1 MKRIC
6 ALFIFLMTYAA
17 FGKTVSNVAISP
29 QGAVLQAGSKQQ
41 FTAACTYSD
50 ASSDDCTAAGG
61 ATWTSSR
68 LTAMT
73 VTSSGLATWTTDP
86 GVSGY
91 SGGFVVVSAGGA
103 TDKASVTGQHP
114 GDVWTTFVTPAPN
127 NFQANFSSKAPALN
141 VVVGSTVALG
151 YGFQING
158 NGNNPLQGS
167 CSWSSSNPAV
177 ATIDRIAHVTAV
189 SPGSVDLICNRSGD
203 AVYGTS
209 SANSWVAPG
218 NIITLSVVNGG
229 SSNQTWYIRP
239 GGGLPYTNASDTP
252 NGQCDGLHDA
262 DYSGTGINQPCAL
275 GNLRYLWSTEVG
287 YGTLGWTIAGGDTII
302 VRQNTNGYNV
312 GGDANGLPG
321 NCHGNQYDC
330 YMPSIPSGSA
340 SRHTRLL
347 GENFASCSSDSA
359 KTKLRVT
366 FSAYAGL
373 NLKDSQFVDV
383 SCFDVSDRAAFA
395 GGNFSVPPPCPGG
408 SVDCGGAL
416 GVLQSALTASVTYTD
431 VLIHGLSAAV
441 HGATGVGVVMNRL
454 HARGNMM
461 AGIDMDDGP
470 FNLNNISVSGGL
482 TLTNSIIEF
491 SGCIEEYPIVHQYP
505 YIECRDQSTGGY
517 GDGLGTAS
525 TSGDWIFDHDTFY
538 ANFQDGLDL
547 LHSGMHTLSIT
558 NSKSIANDGQSY
570 KIGSGDN
577 VIFRN
582 NLALVNC
589 ARILHPFG
597 DEPASAIVPGVSPCR
612 AGQDGVVFAF
622 TDMGTYQVQNNTFS
636 GYNATMFDIGC
647 EGGWEYCQNAVSTFQ
662 NNIVIGYSSNL
673 DGNDGR
679 LPGLFYLGNASMPA
693 NSGWAVRDHN
703 FFYNVRYC
711 PTPLQTGE
719 TCNAASPGLT
729 ALPASPI
736 TSPTSLDTFSALPLA
751 SSPLIGAGIALSS
764 VLTDSTGALR
774 PKPPAI
780 GAMEYAPATALSVAQ
795 VTVTASPSATS
806 VGQVVTLTAAIAPV
820 GSTTPS
826 GTVTFLNGSNVIGTA
841 TANASGVAT
850 LTTSTLAAGTYT
862 VSASY
867 PGDTNYQAGVS
878 GTTSLTL
885 SPVQSGSAVSV
896 VVSPTAV
903 TAGQTATFRAS
914 IATVGGVVPTGTVTF
929 RSGSTSLGTGTLSAG
944 VATLTNSTLAGGTY
958 AISASYAGDSNY
970 VAGVSAASSLVV
982 TASLSTAAVSVS
994 VTPASTTTGQAVTM
1008 TASVATVGGV
1018 VPTGTVTFRN
1028 GGTTLGTAVL
1038 NTSGIAT
1045 FKTSSLAAATYSVAA
1060 SYGGDTKYLTGT
1072 SAATSL
1078 VIKAPLSAAV
1088 VNLTATPTTI
1098 SATQTVT
1105 LKATVATVGSVV
1117 PTGTISFL
1125 NGGTLLGTANLNG
1138 AGVASLTNSTLAAGT
1153 YSISASYAG
1162 DTQYATGASAAIS
1175 LKVGAS
1181 IAVSLTVGQPEFGFN
1196 VIPGSTR
1203 RIFANV
1209 VNGATNQIL
1218 WTMKTGS
1225 GTLSSTSGS
1234 WVDVVAPATG
1244 SACSYSSKAGV
1255 YSVTSSTT
1263 FTVEATSVDDSTKL
1277 ADLTFNVCSPTVQ
1290 VAVVPFYR
1298 TVYANQSADLQ
1309 SLVTG
1314 SVNQNVQWAISSQ
1327 PIGGD
1332 GKLGDT
1338 TSHDTVFAASVAGRY
1353 TLTSTSQAD
1362 SSKTSNAIVYVTGHA
1377 IPYTNPVTPNYTTP
1391 VDCSIDPSMA
1401 GTVYEV
1407 GPSQAFHAL
1416 ANVPFPS
1423 MPAGSSVRLHNE
1435 DTTGLHPT
1443 EYHEYVQI
1451 MQKATALQPTR
1462 ICGVPDN
1469 VGNLPIVDGS
1479 GATGRSD
1486 VSSAIAG
1493 MGLLTIHS
1501 DSATG
1506 AWPSFSSPGYVVVE
1520 GIHFRNA
1527 KTGNSYKTPGGSSAS
1542 WGDTSACVRIN
1553 QGQNTAFIG
1562 NDFDNCGTGA
1572 MSAWNATGGWGAANL
1587 NVLWEGNHLHNNG
1600 IAGST
1605 AGNQMDLQAWGEVVQ
1620 FNRIDT
1626 PTAGTLG
1633 ANIKSRGLQGVIRY
1647 NYLGDGPDRQMD
1659 LVDVKA
1665 GAPYM
1670 SFSGYLSGGNTS
1682 YKATH
1687 TSETYPADQL
1697 AAEQEAW
1704 NTHYV
1709 YGNIYQNSVS
1719 ATPIHF
1725 ATDTAGAELSRKGSM
1740 YWYNNTFYQMS
1751 CAKCGA
1757 LWTLFDTSAG
1767 KGTFLSQTE
1776 FPTVQSF
1783 NNIVW
1788 MDTTSKPAFQWN
1800 NYSAFIGVSGKNL
1813 MPTAWG
1819 TNDTTGA
1826 GTGSG
1831 WNIASTTDA
1840 YQNSTN
1846 LAAHITGF
1854 TNTNLITTS
1863 TIPFDPTSWVLSAD
1877 VAGNASVPSAVCQ
1890 MPARFAYLPNLG
1902 FAVARISTPN
1912 VGATDTS
1919 AEMGTQM
1926 TSIRGVSRFNTH
1938 YSNCR

>member
-1 MKRIC
+1 MKQFC
-6 ALFIFLMTYAA
+6 AVFLFLMTYAA
-17 FGKTVSNVAISP
+17 LGKTVSNVAISP
-29 QGAVLQAGSKQQ
+29 QGAVLQAGSNQQ
-41 FTAACTYSD
+41 FTAVCTYSD
-50 ASSDDCTAAGG
+50 STFDNCAAAGG
-61 ATWTSSR
+61 ATWSSTR
-68 LTAMT
+68 LTMMT
-73 VTSSGLATWTTDP
+73 VNSAGLATWAIDP
-86 GVSGY
+86 GTNTY
-91 SGGFVVVSAGGA
+91 SGGFIVVAAGGL
-103 TDKASVTGQHP
+103 TDKASVYGQHP
-114 GDVWTTFVTPAPN
+114 GDVWTTYVTPAPP
-127 NFQANFSSKAPALN
+127 NFATKFYNAPAPLN

-151 YGFQING
+151 YGFEING
-158 NGNNPLQGS
+158 SQNNPLQTS
-167 CSWSSSNPAV
+167 CTWSSSNSSV
-177 ATIDRIAHVTAV
+177 ASIDRNGHVTAV
-189 SPGSVDLICNRSGD
+189 SPGTVTLTCNRAGD
-203 AVYGTS
+203 ASYGTS
-209 SANSWVAPG
+209 SANGWTAPG
-218 NIITLSVVNGG
+218 NLITLAVVNGG
-229 SSNQTWYIRP
+229 TSNQTWYVRP
-239 GGGLPYTNASDTP
+239 GGGLPYTNATDTP
-252 NGQCDGLHDA
+252 KGQCDGKHDA
-262 DYSGTGINQPCAL
+262 DYPGSGINQPCAL
-275 GNLRYLWSTEVG
+275 GNMRYLWSNETG
-287 YGTLGWTIAGGDTII
+287 YISMAWMISGGDTVI
-302 VRQNTNGYNV
+302 VRQKANGYNI
-312 GGDANGLPG
+312 GGDAIGLPG
-321 NCHGNQYDC
+321 NCLGNSSDC
-330 YMPSIPSGSA
+330 FMPSIPSGSA
-340 SRHTRLL
+340 SQHTKFL
-347 GENFASCSSDSA
+347 GENYASCTSDAA
-359 KTKLRVT
+359 KTKLMESFGV
-366 FSAYAGL
+366 YAGI
-373 NLKDSQFVDV
+373 NVKDSQFVDV
-383 SCFDVSDRAAFA
+383 SCFDISDRAAFG
-395 GGNFSVPPPCPGG
+395 GGNFSTTPSCPGG
-408 SVDCGGAL
+408 TADCGGNL
-416 GVLQSALTASVTYTD
+416 GILQSALTASVNYSN
-431 VLIHGLSAAV
+431 LFIHGLIEGI
-441 HGATGVGVVMNRL
+441 HGATGVGVVAD
-454 HARGNMM
+454 HIHIRGNSIG
-461 AGIDMDDGP
+461 GIDMDDAP
-470 FNLNNISVSGGL
+470 FGLNNISVAGGL
-482 TLTNSIIEF
+482 TLTNSTTEF
-491 SGCIEEYPIVHQYP
+491 TGCIEEYPVVHNYP
-505 YIECRDQSTGGY
+505 FIECRDQSTGGY
-517 GDGLGTAS
+517 GDGFGTAS
-525 TSGDWIFDHDTFY
+525 TSGDWIFDHDTWF

-558 NSKSIANDGQSY
+558 NSTSIANDGQAF
-570 KIGSGDN
+570 KIGSADN

-582 NLALVNC
+582 NVAVVNC
-589 ARILHPFG
+589 ARVLHLFG

-612 AGQDGVVFAF
+612 AGQDGIVFSF
-622 TDMGTYQVQNNTFS
+622 TDQGSYQVQNNTFA
-636 GYNATMFDIGC
+636 GYNATMFDIMC
-647 EGGWEYCQNAVSTFQ
+647 EGGWEYCQNAATSYQ
-662 NNIVIGYSSNL
+662 NNVVVGYSSST

-679 LPGLFYLGNASMPA
+679 LPGLFYLGTATMPP
-693 NSGWAVRDHN
+693 NGGWANRDHN
-703 FFYNVRYC
+703 LFYDVRYC

-719 TCNAASPGLT
+719 ICNAAGPGLT
-729 ALPASPI
+729 ALP
-736 TSPTSLDTFSALPLA
+736 TSPVTSPLSLDAFSALPLA
-751 SSPLIGAGIALSS
+751 NSPLIGAGIALSS

-780 GAMEYAPATALSVAQ
+780 GAMEYASATALSVAQ
-795 VTVTASPSATS
+795 VTISASPSTTS

-850 LTTSTLAAGTYT
+850 LTTSTLAAGTYSI
-862 VSASY
+862 SASY

-878 GTTSLTL
+878 GTTSLTI
-885 SPVQSGSAVSV
+885 SPVQSGSSVSV
-896 VVSPTAV
+896 VVSPTAL

-914 IATVGGVVPTGTVTF
+914 VATVGGVFPTGTVTF
-929 RSGSTSLGTGTLSAG
+929 RSGSTSLGTGQLNAG

-958 AISASYAGDSNY
+958 AITASYAGDTNY

-982 TASLSTAAVSVS
+982 TAPQSTAAVSIS

-1008 TASVATVGGV
+1008 TASVATVAGV
-1018 VPTGTVTFRN
+1018 VPTGSITFRN

-1038 NTSGIAT
+1038 SGSGIAT
-1045 FKTSSLAAATYSVAA
+1045 LKTSSLAAGTYSVTA
-1060 SYGGDTKYLTGT
+1060 SYGGDTKYAAGV

-1078 VIKAPLSAAV
+1078 VIKAPLSTAV

-1105 LKATVATVGSVV
+1105 LRASVTTVGSVL

-1125 NGGTLLGTANLNG
+1125 SGGTVLGTANLNG
-1138 AGVASLTNSTLAAGT
+1138 AGVASLTNSTLGAGT

-1175 LKVGAS
+1175 LTVGPS
-1181 IAVSLTVGQPEFGFN
+1181 IAVSLTVAQPEFGFN
-1196 VIPGSTR
+1196 VIPGATR
-1203 RIFANV
+1203 RLFANV
-1209 VNGATNQIL
+1209 VNGSTNQVL

-1244 SACSYSSKAGV
+1244 SACSYTSKAGV
-1255 YSVTSSTT
+1255 YSVSSSTI

-1277 ADLTFNVCSPTVQ
+1277 ADITFNVCNPAVQ

-1298 TVYANQSADLQ
+1298 AVYANQSADMQ

-1362 SSKTSNAIVYVTGHA
+1362 TSKISTAVVYVTGHA

-1391 VDCSIDPSMA
+1391 VDCSVDPSMA

-1407 GPSQAFHAL
+1407 GPSQAFHTL

-1423 MPAGSSVRLHNE
+1423 MPAGSSVRIHNE

-1451 MQKATALQPTR
+1451 MQKASALQPTR

-1493 MGLLTIHS
+1493 MGLITIHS

-1527 KTGNSYKTPGGSSAS
+1527 KTGNSYKTPNGSSAA

-1553 QGQNTAFIG
+1553 EGQNTAFIG

-1572 MSAWNATGGWGAANL
+1572 MSAWNAAGGWGGANL

-1605 AGNQMDLQAWGEVVQ
+1605 AANQMDLQAWGEVVQ

-1633 ANIKSRGLQGVIRY
+1633 ANIKSRGLMGVIRY

-1670 SFSGYLSGGNTS
+1670 SYSGYLSGGATS

-1740 YWYNNTFYQMS
+1740 YWYNNTFYQMA
-1751 CAKCGA
+1751 CAKCGTQ
-1757 LWTLFDTSAG
+1757 WTLFDTSAG
-1767 KGTFLSQTE
+1767 KGTFLPQTE

-1788 MDTTSKPAFQWN
+1788 MDTTTRPAFQWN
-1800 NYSAFIGVSGKNL
+1800 NYSAFIGVSGRNL
-1813 MPTAWG
+1813 LPTAWG
-1819 TNDTTGA
+1819 TNDTTG

-1831 WNIASTTDA
+1831 WNIANTTNA

-1846 LAAHITGF
+1846 LAAHIIGF
-1854 TNTNLITTS
+1854 TSTNLIATS

-1877 VAGNASVPSAVCQ
+1877 VAGGATVPSAVCQ

-1902 FAVARISTPN
+1902 FAVSRISTPN

>member
-1 MKRIC
+1 
-6 ALFIFLMTYAA
+6 MTYAA

-41 FTAACTYSD
+41 FTVACTYSD

-73 VTSSGLATWTTDP
+73 VTPSGLATWSLDP
-86 GVSGY
+86 GINQYNSG
-91 SGGFVVVSAGGA
+91 FIVVAAGGVI
-103 TDKASVTGQHP
+103 DKATVFAQHP
-114 GDVWTTFVTPAPN
+114 GDVWTTYVTPAPN
-127 NFQANFSSKAPALN
+127 NFLANFSIQPPALN

-158 NGNNPLQGS
+158 SQNNPLQGS
-167 CSWSSSNPAV
+167 CSWSSSNPSV
-177 ATIDRIAHVTAV
+177 ATIDRVGHVTAV
-189 SPGSVDLICNRSGD
+189 SPGSVTLTCGRSGD

-209 SANSWVAPG
+209 SASGWVAPG
-218 NIITLSVVNGG
+218 TIITLSVVSGG
-229 SSNQTWYIRP
+229 TGNRTWYIRP
-239 GGGLPYTNASDTP
+239 GGGLPYTNATDTP

-262 DYSGTGINQPCAL
+262 DYPGTGINQPCAM
-275 GNLRYLWSTEVG
+275 GNLRNLWSNEAG
-287 YGTLGWTIAGGDTII
+287 YANLSWMITGGDTVI
-302 VRQNTNGYNV
+302 VRQKPDGYNV
-312 GGDANGLPG
+312 GGDTIGTG
-321 NCHGNQYDC
+321 NCNGNRFDC
-330 YMPSIPSGSA
+330 YMPTIPSGTTA
-340 SRHTRLL
+340 RHTRLL

-359 KTKLRVT
+359 KTNLRVT
-366 FSAYAGL
+366 YQASAGL

-383 SCFDVSDRAAFA
+383 SCFDISDRVAFA
-395 GGNFSVPPPCPGG
+395 GGNFAVAPQCPGG
-408 SVDCGGAL
+408 TVDCGG
-416 GVLQSALTASVTYTD
+416 GVGVTQSALTASVTYTD
-431 VLIHGLSAAV
+431 LLIHGLPAAV

-454 HARGNMM
+454 HSRGNAN
-461 AGIDMDDGP
+461 AGIDMDDAP
-470 FNLNNISVSGGL
+470 FNLNNISVAGGL
-482 TLTNSIIEF
+482 TLTNSTIEF

-505 YIECRDQSTGGY
+505 YIECRDQNVGGY
-517 GDGLGTAS
+517 GDGFGTAS
-525 TSGDWIFDHDTFY
+525 TSGDWIFDHDTFF

-558 NSKSIANDGQSY
+558 NSKSIANDGQAY
-570 KIGSGDN
+570 KIGSGDI

-582 NLALVNC
+582 NLAVVNC
-589 ARILHPFG
+589 ARILHTFG

-612 AGQDGVVFAF
+612 AGQDGLLFSF
-622 TDMGTYQVQNNTFS
+622 TDQGSYQVQNNTFA
-636 GYNATMFDIGC
+636 GYNATMFDLSC
-647 EGGWEYCQNAVSTFQ
+647 EGGGDYCQNAHTTFQ
-662 NNIVIGYSSNL
+662 NNVVVGYSSPF
-673 DGNDGR
+673 DQNDGR
-679 LPGLFYLGNASMPA
+679 LPGLFYLGIPEMPA

-703 FFYNVRYC
+703 FFSNVRYC

-719 TCNAASPGLT
+719 TCNTASPGLT
-729 ALPASPI
+729 AMPASPI
-736 TSPTSLDTFSALPLA
+736 ASPTSLDTFSALPLA
-751 SSPLIGAGIALSS
+751 SSPLIGAGIALAS

-780 GAMEYAPATALSVAQ
+780 GAMEFAPATALSVAQ
-795 VTVTASPSATS
+795 VTISASPSTTS
-806 VGQVVTLTAAIAPV
+806 VGQVVTLTAAVAPV

-826 GTVTFLNGSNVIGTA
+826 GTVTFMNGSNVIGTA

-914 IATVGGVVPTGTVTF
+914 VTTVGGVVPTGTVTF

-1008 TASVATVGGV
+1008 TASVATVAGV
-1018 VPTGTVTFRN
+1018 VPTGSITFRN
-1028 GGTTLGTAVL
+1028 GGTTLGTGVL
-1038 NTSGIAT
+1038 SGGIAT
-1045 FKTSSLAAATYSVAA
+1045 FKTSSLAAATYSVSA
-1060 SYGGDTKYLTGT
+1060 SYGGDTKYTTGV

-1078 VIKAPLSAAV
+1078 VIKAPLSTAV

-1105 LKATVATVGSVV
+1105 LRATVATVGSVV

-1125 NGGTLLGTANLNG
+1125 SGGTLLGTANLNG
-1138 AGVASLTNSTLAAGT
+1138 AGVASLSNSTLAAGT

-1162 DTQYATGASAAIS
+1162 DTQYATGASSAIS
-1175 LKVGAS
+1175 LKVGPS
-1181 IAVSLTVGQPEFGFN
+1181 IAVAITVGQPEFGFN
-1196 VIPGSTR
+1196 VIPGATR

-1244 SACSYSSKAGV
+1244 SSCSYTSKAGV

-1263 FTVEATSVDDSTKL
+1263 FTVEATSVDDSTKV
-1277 ADLTFNVCSPTVQ
+1277 ADLTFNVCNPTVQ

-1362 SSKTSNAIVYVTGHA
+1362 TSKISNAVVYVTGHT

-1391 VDCSIDPSMA
+1391 VDCSVDPSMA

-1407 GPSQAFHAL
+1407 GPSQAFHTL

-1469 VGNLPIVDGS
+1469 IGNLPIVDGA

-1486 VSSAIAG
+1486 ASNSIAG

-1501 DSATG
+1501 DSATA

-1527 KTGNSYKTPGGSSAS
+1527 KTGNSYKTPGGSSAA

-1553 QGQNTAFIG
+1553 EGQNTAFIG

-1572 MSAWNATGGWGAANL
+1572 MSAWNAAGGWGGANL

-1605 AGNQMDLQAWGEVVQ
+1605 AANQMDLQAWGEVVQ

-1670 SFSGYLSGGNTS
+1670 SYSGYLSGGAAS

-1687 TSETYPADQL
+1687 TSESYPADQL

-1719 ATPIHF
+1719 VAPIHF
-1725 ATDTAGAELSRKGSM
+1725 AADTAGAELSRKGSM
-1740 YWYNNTFYQMS
+1740 YWYNNTFYQTS
-1751 CAKCGA
+1751 CARCGT

-1767 KGTFLSQTE
+1767 TGTFLPQTE

-1788 MDTTSKPAFQWN
+1788 MDNTIKPTFQWN
-1800 NYSAFIGVSGKNL
+1800 NYSAFIGVSGRNL

-1819 TNDTTGA
+1819 SNDTNG

-1831 WNIASTTDA
+1831 WNIANTTNA

-1877 VAGNASVPSAVCQ
+1877 VAGGATVPSAVCQ